1 MEETYTVPVVVKNE
15 DGSCLVAFPDGLQLV
30 ATGIDA
36 AHEILD
42 HYLEPH
48 ETLKRRIGFTVF
60 DDEGNPYV
68 V

>member
-1 MEETYTVPVVVKNE
+1 MEETYPVPVAIQNE

-30 ATGIDA
+30 ATGIEG

-42 HYLEPH
+42 HYLGPQD
-48 ETLKRRIGFTVF
+48 TPQRRIGFTVF